1 MYVLYI
7 RNVYMTVNARW
18 RSRRS
23 RSRAAVHIPDFDIL
37 VPAPELSLQIQFCR
51 YISKSIIF
59 LHPQATALEREQE
72 CQNLVR
78 ERQLSSGAVTS
89 VSSPGVHR
97 HIHIFTYIYLCIYI
111 TYTHV
116 YIYINIYNIDETT
129 ASQLDFLSN
138 YMYVYMCVC
147 WIELS
152 EF

>member
-1 MYVLYI
+1 
-7 RNVYMTVNARW
+7 MTVNARW

-37 VPAPELSLQIQFCR
+37 VPAPELLLQIQFCCH
-51 YISKSIIF
+51 ISKRIIF
-59 LHPQATALEREQE
+59 LHPRATALERERE
-72 CQNLVR
+72 CRNSVR

-97 HIHIFTYIYLCIYI
+97 HIHIFTYIYVYI
-111 TYTHV
+111 LHTHM
-116 YIYINIYNIDETT
+116 YIYINIYSIDETT
-129 ASQLDFLSN
+129 ASQLDFLLN

-147 WIELS
+147 WTELS